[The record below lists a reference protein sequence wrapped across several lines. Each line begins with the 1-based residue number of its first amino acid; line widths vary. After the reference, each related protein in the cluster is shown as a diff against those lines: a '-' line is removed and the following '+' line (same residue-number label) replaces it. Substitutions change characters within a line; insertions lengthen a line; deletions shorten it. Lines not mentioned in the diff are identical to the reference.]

1 MPHKNTVALS
11 TKTDSS
17 HIDGRNYASFL
28 SETPFEAHSRA
39 YKYNT
44 SGAGFSDWPKHNH
57 TKSNPDNEDQL
68 LLNFTQHQVMPLLTS
83 DYFRWFYEYL

>member
-1 MPHKNTVALS
+1 MPHKNTVDLS
-11 TKTDSS
+11 TETDSS

-28 SETPFEAHSRA
+28 SEPPFEAHSRA

-44 SGAGFSDWPKHNH
+44 SGAGFSDWPEHNH

-68 LLNFTQHQVMPLLTS
+68 LLNFTQHQVMPLLNS
-83 DYFRWFYEYL
+83 DDFHWFSEYQ